1 MDFNDHFLSAL
12 EWNATYNNV
21 HAGNILVFPMLERRL
36 LENLSEELSSFT
48 CCRFLDSL
56 GNLITGGHDKLVR
69 IWEVTPDHLIC
80 LRAFEGHS
88 NVIVRLVL
96 EGDFGASRDLD
107 GRIYVWDLTHTDHE
121 TALIRKVQSLSRT

>member
-1 MDFNDHFLSAL
+1 M
-12 EWNATYNNV
+12 
-21 HAGNILVFPMLERRL
+21 
-36 LENLSEELSSFT
+36 
-48 CCRFLDSL
+48 
-56 GNLITGGHDKLVR
+56 
-69 IWEVTPDHLIC
+69 IC

-121 TALIRKVQSLSRT
+121 TALIRKVQSLSRTVTCIAMDERRLVMGSIGQFSVYDYWNSAKMV

>member
-1 MDFNDHFLSAL
+1 MFCMDFNDHFLSAL

-56 GNLITGGHDKLVR
+56 GNLITGGHDKLVSFEVAKQWGNLKISVQKLFLS
-69 IWEVTPDHLIC
+69 IWTC
-80 LRAFEGHS
+80 
-88 NVIVRLVL
+88 VI
-96 EGDFGASRDLD
+96 F
-107 GRIYVWDLTHTDHE
+107 
-121 TALIRKVQSLSRT
+121 